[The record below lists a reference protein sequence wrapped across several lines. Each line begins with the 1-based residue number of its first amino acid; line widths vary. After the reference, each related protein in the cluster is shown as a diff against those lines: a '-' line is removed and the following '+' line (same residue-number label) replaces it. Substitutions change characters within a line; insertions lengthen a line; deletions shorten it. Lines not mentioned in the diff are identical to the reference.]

1 MRLISF
7 FTTNCIL
14 LPLTMAAC
22 TAPPMGAMPANAAG
36 PLSVLTEARGSE
48 DPLVRANAIEA
59 LSPAESVQADAIKF
73 GLVDPN
79 EGVRFVAAISLG
91 DAQNCD
97 LIDLVRPLAD
107 DPSKSVRAAAL
118 YALSRCDQQVE
129 LSPLADMVLGR
140 DPTIRANAALV
151 LGKLGNPSAVGLLR
165 ASLSRP
171 MSGVDS
177 RRRRLVELTIAEA
190 LVRLGEDEHL
200 EEIRAAFFSPA
211 EEGELIAVAAQ
222 MAGQLGDTGLGHA
235 LEQLA
240 FSTGPRQAGPEL
252 RLIALAALGHL
263 TPQAAQ
269 PQLAMP
275 LARDPSST
283 VRAQVAA
290 ALLEGSDPLQDQ
302 VLAELMADP
311 DPRVRVA
318 AARTVL
324 HRRVRAAVRVDVP
337 APGA

>member
-1 MRLISF
+1 MRLIP
-7 FTTNCIL
+7 NKAMVPVL
-14 LPLTMAAC
+14 LLSLTAC
-22 TAPPMGAMPANAAG
+22 TAPRADTTPDHVAG
-36 PLSVLTEARGSE
+36 PVSVLTEARGSE

-59 LSPAESVQADAIKF
+59 LALAPSAQADAIKF

-91 DAQNCD
+91 DAPACD
-97 LIDLVRPLAD
+97 LIDLVRPLTD
-107 DPSKSVRAAAL
+107 DPSRSVQAAAL
-118 YALSRCDQQVE
+118 YALARCDQDVE

-140 DPTIRANAALV
+140 DPTVRANAALV
-151 LGKLGNPSAVGLLR
+151 LGKLGNPSAAGLLR

-190 LVRLGEDEHL
+190 LVVLGHEDHL

-211 EEGELIAVAAQ
+211 EEGELIAVAVQ
-222 MAGQLGDTGLGHA
+222 MAGQLGDTGLGYA

-240 FSTGPRQAGPEL
+240 FNTGPRQAGPEL

-269 PQLAMP
+269 PGLAMP
-275 LARDPSST
+275 LARDPSGQI
-283 VRAQVAA
+283 RAQVAA
-290 ALLEGSDPLQDQ
+290 ALREGSDPMQDQ

-324 HRRVRAAVRVDVP
+324 HRRVRAATRVDVP
-337 APGA
+337 GPGA